1 MDSLPGRM
9 ILLTGATGLI
19 GGELLPLLLEDGHAV
34 RAFVRE
40 PRRLGGH
47 RVDVQI
53 ALGDLR
59 GLRDPHLARQA
70 LRGVDTVV
78 HLAAAIRDQP
88 SGTITE
94 LNGLATERLL
104 RAAEQS
110 GVQRFLFF
118 SALGATEFQ
127 RTRFFRAKALAE
139 RAVLASPLQTTVFAP
154 SIAYDPDD
162 RWIRMQKRLSRL
174 PLIPVAGRGRARF
187 QPIAAADVA
196 RCVLESLRRD
206 GGRFELAGPQELTYD
221 EMARLIA
228 QSVGRN
234 PRTIHIPLPVVRR
247 GLRFLRRLSGPR
259 VFATWDEAELMEIS
273 MTTLRGTE
281 DAEALGVLPRTMAEA
296 LRGP

>member
-1 MDSLPGRM
+1 M

-19 GGELLPLLLEDGHAV
+19 GGELLPLLLQDGHAV

-40 PRRLGGH
+40 PRRLGPH

-53 ALGDLR
+53 ALGDLA

-70 LRGVDTVV
+70 LRGVDTVI

-104 RAAEQS
+104 HAAQAA
-110 GVQRFLFF
+110 GVQRFLYF

-139 RAVLASPLQTTVFAP
+139 HAVLASPLQTTVFAP
-154 SIAYDPDD
+154 SIAYGPDD
-162 RWIRMQKRLSRL
+162 HWIRIQKRLAML
-174 PLIPVAGRGRARF
+174 PLIPIPGRGRARF

-196 RCVLESLRRD
+196 RCVLESLNRD
-206 GGRFELAGPQELTYD
+206 GGRFELAGPQELSYD
-221 EMARLIA
+221 EIARLIA

-234 PRTIHIPLPVVRR
+234 PHTIHIPLPVVRR
-247 GLRFLRRLSGPR
+247 GLRFLQRLSGPR

-273 MTTLRGTE
+273 MTTPRGTT
-281 DAEALGVLPRTMAEA
+281 DARALGVDPRSISDV
-296 LRGP
+296 LGS

>member
-1 MDSLPGRM
+1 M

-19 GGELLPLLLEDGHAV
+19 GGELLPLLLAAGHDV

-53 ALGDLR
+53 VMGDLG

-70 LRGVDTVV
+70 LRGVDTVI

-88 SGTITE
+88 SGTISE

-110 GVQRFLFF
+110 GVERFVFF
-118 SALGATEFQ
+118 SALNATDFQ
-127 RTRFFRAKALAE
+127 RTRFFQAKALAE
-139 RAVLASPLQTTVFAP
+139 HAVAASPLETTIFAP
-154 SIAYDPDD
+154 SIAYGPDD
-162 RWIRMQKRLSRL
+162 RWITLQKRLSRL
-174 PLIPVAGRGRARF
+174 PLIPIAGRGRARF

-196 RCVLESLRRD
+196 RCVVSSLDRE
-206 GGRFELAGPQELTYD
+206 GGRFELAGPEELSYD
-221 EMARLIA
+221 EIARLIA
-228 QSVGRN
+228 RACGRER
-234 PRTIHIPLPVVRR
+234 RTVHVPLRLVRR
-247 GLRFLRRLSGPR
+247 SLILLGALSGPS

-273 MTTLRGTE
+273 MTTPRGTA
-281 DAEALGVLPRTMAEA
+281 DAESLGVSPRKMSEV
-296 LRGP
+296 LSS

>member
-1 MDSLPGRM
+1 M

-53 ALGDLR
+53 ALGDLG

-104 RAAEQS
+104 RAAEHS

-139 RAVLASPLQTTVFAP
+139 RAVLESPLQTTVFAP
-154 SIAYDPDD
+154 SIAYGPDD
-162 RWIRMQKRLSRL
+162 RWIRMQKRLSML

-206 GGRFELAGPQELTYD
+206 GGRFELAGPEELTYD
-221 EMARLIA
+221 EIARLIA
-228 QSVGRN
+228 RSCGRDR
-234 PRTIHIPLPVVRR
+234 RTIHIPLPVVRR
-247 GLRFLRRLSGPR
+247 GLRFLQRLSGPR